1 MARLPYIHLSIKV
14 PKDELNDPDFDRPYS
29 VELGVGVTEDYLGVS
44 GLSVEPPVETVPAG
58 RFLIIY
64 LKTRDVLHLTPD
76 ELRPLR
82 EKAAALGLPFLNDST
97 GRLLAV
103 EKTPE
108 GPLFYILIRIR
119 IG

>member
-1 MARLPYIHLSIKV
+1 M
-14 PKDELNDPDFDRPYS
+14 
-29 VELGVGVTEDYLGVS
+29 
-44 GLSVEPPVETVPAG
+44 PAG